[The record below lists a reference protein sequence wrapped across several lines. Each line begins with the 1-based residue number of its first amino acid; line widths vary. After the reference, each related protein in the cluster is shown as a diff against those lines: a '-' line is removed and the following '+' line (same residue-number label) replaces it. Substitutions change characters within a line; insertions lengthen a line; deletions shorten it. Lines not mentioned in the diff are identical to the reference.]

1 MSNPNAVPMRA
12 IPTGI
17 LVSPRPK
24 VCPSERPAPRR
35 KIAPRGRARQVPWLW
50 VVTGASVA
58 WAAVVLTIGLCA
70 EFREPARPS
79 ETQASVESVAMSAP
93 ATTKLAIHEP
103 AVERK
108 GFDTEVVSEPTPTE
122 GTLQLPVSK
131 EQAAAVARLEES
143 QRVQA
148 PKLPFREVQL
158 VRKDDM
164 PPALP
169 VDLEIQKTIVREKAT
184 PPAPQREKAPAWP
197 AFNDLNPSVFA
208 SCTQVGTGVNLMK
221 DPTEAFKKARAENKL
236 VFMINLSG
244 NLEDQ
249 EFT

>member
-1 MSNPNAVPMRA
+1 MSNPNAVPIRA

-58 WAAVVLTIGLCA
+58 WTAIVLTVGLCA
-70 EFREPARPS
+70 EFREPAHAS
-79 ETQASVESVAMSAP
+79 EPRAAVESIAITAP
-93 ATTKLAIHEP
+93 VPKLAIQEP

-108 GFDTEVVSEPTPTE
+108 AFETEVASGPTPTE
-122 GTLQLPVSK
+122 PTPRLPVP
-131 EQAAAVARLEES
+131 EVQAAPVARLEES
-143 QRVQA
+143 PRVEA
-148 PKLPFREVQL
+148 PKLPFREVL
-158 VRKDDM
+158 LARNGDM
-164 PPALP
+164 PPVLP
-169 VDLEIQKTIVREKAT
+169 IDPEIEKTIVREKAT
-184 PPAPQREKAPAWP
+184 PQAPQGEKAPVRP
-197 AFNDLNPSVFA
+197 AFNDLNPSIFA
-208 SCTQVGTGVNLMK
+208 SCAQVGTGVNLMK

-236 VFMINLSG
+236 VFMVNLSG
-244 NLEDQ
+244 NLEDK

>member
-24 VCPSERPAPRR
+24 VCRSERPAPRR

-79 ETQASVESVAMSAP
+79 ETQASVELIAASAP
-93 ATTKLAIHEP
+93 APKLAIQELP
-103 AVERK
+103 VERK
-108 GFDTEVVSEPTPTE
+108 ASDMEVVSEPRPTLA
-122 GTLQLPVSK
+122 TSRLSAADVK
-131 EQAAAVARLEES
+131 EAAVVRRVES
-143 QRVQA
+143 QRVDP
-148 PKLPFREVQL
+148 PKLPFREVL
-158 VRKDDM
+158 LARNDDM
-164 PPALP
+164 PPVLP
-169 VDLEIQKTIVREKAT
+169 IDPEIEKKIVREKAT
-184 PPAPQREKAPAWP
+184 PQAPQGVKAPARP
-197 AFNDLNPSVFA
+197 AFNDLNPSIFA
-208 SCTQVGTGVNLMK
+208 SCAQLGTGVNLMK

>member
-24 VCPSERPAPRR
+24 VCPCERPAPRR
-35 KIAPRGRARQVPWLW
+35 KIAPGGRARQVPWLW

-70 EFREPARPS
+70 EFREPARSS
-79 ETQASVESVAMSAP
+79 ETQASVELIDASAP
-93 ATTKLAIHEP
+93 APKRAIQEFP
-103 AVERK
+103 VERK
-108 GFDTEVVSEPTPTE
+108 ASETEIVSEPRPTLATPR
-122 GTLQLPVSK
+122 LPATDVK
-131 EQAAAVARLEES
+131 EAAVAQLVES
-143 QRVQA
+143 QRVEA

-158 VRKDDM
+158 VRNDDM
-164 PPALP
+164 PPVLP
-169 VDLEIQKTIVREKAT
+169 IDPEIEKTIVREKAT
-184 PPAPQREKAPAWP
+184 PQAPQGEKAPARP
-197 AFNDLNPSVFA
+197 AFNDLNPSILA
-208 SCTQVGTGVNLMK
+208 SCAQVGTGVNLMK